1 MRIAIID
8 LGTNT
13 FNLLICKK
21 ENGTFNTV
29 FKTKIAV
36 KLGEGGIDKGFI
48 AKTPYQRGIEAMKTH
63 MKTISEYE
71 VDNVRAFA
79 TSAIRSA
86 KNGPDFVHEV
96 HDKLSLKIEVID
108 GDQEAE
114 LIYQGV
120 KKAIDFD
127 SNYKL
132 IMDIGGGST
141 EFIIA
146 NSEGIKWKKSYQLG
160 VSRLKEIFKPKD
172 PITGEE
178 IETIESH
185 LKIELL
191 DLATNLKRYP
201 CNTLLG
207 SSGSF
212 DTLVEMIEHHF
223 VNLKEN
229 KDSPSCKISINEY
242 DWAQSYLINSTL
254 SQRLNTKGIIKM
266 RADMIVISVIFINYI
281 LREFN
286 INKIIRSKYALKEG
300 AMNTYF

>member
-1 MRIAIID
+1 MQIAIID

-21 ENGTFNTV
+21 ENGMFNTV

-36 KLGEGGIDKGFI
+36 KLGEGGIDKGII
-48 AKTPYQRGIEAMKTH
+48 AKAPYQRGIEALETH
-63 MKTISEYE
+63 LKTINEYE

-79 TSAIRSA
+79 TSAIRSS
-86 KNGPDFVHEV
+86 KNGSNFVQEV
-96 HDKLSLKIEVID
+96 YDRLSLKIEVIN

-120 KKAIDFD
+120 RRAIDFD
-127 SNYKL
+127 SDHKL

-146 NSEGIKWKKSYQLG
+146 NSEGVKWKKSYQLG

-172 PITGEE
+172 PVTGEG
-178 IETIESH
+178 IKTIESH
-185 LKIELL
+185 LNVELL
-191 DLATNLKRYP
+191 DLSENLKKYS
-201 CNTLLG
+201 CNTLIG

-212 DTLVEMIEHHF
+212 DTLVEVIGHHF
-223 VNLKEN
+223 GNLNEN
-229 KDSPSCKISINEY
+229 KKTSSCKISMNEY

-286 INKIIRSKYALKEG
+286 INEILRSKYALKEG